1 MKLLAAIPGFFLLL
15 SAAGTADDGVDACDL
30 AAGHPSDPDHVGP
43 GVATREVVAH
53 IAIPACRAAVE
64 REPGNPR
71 FHYQLG
77 RAIVYWADA
86 NNGDDSEGFAEVKAA
101 SDMGYRQA
109 QFVLGLL
116 HKRLGEVCAAE
127 PLNKAAADQGLKS
140 ARLTYVDDVTA
151 GQYDACGISASA
163 EEMSAYLEGAKQQVS
178 GYYEGML
185 LGSLER
191 QLDEFKSPARFRR

>member
-15 SAAGTADDGVDACDL
+15 SAAVTADDGVDACDL

-43 GVATREVVAH
+43 GVATRDVVAH

-86 NNGDDSEGFAEVKAA
+86 NNGDDSEGVCRSESGFR
-101 SDMGYRQA
+101 Y
-109 QFVLGLL
+109 GLPGRPSL
-116 HKRLGEVCAAE
+116 YWACCTS
-127 PLNKAAADQGLKS
+127 GL
-140 ARLTYVDDVTA
+140 ARYV
-151 GQYDACGISASA
+151 Q
-163 EEMSAYLEGAKQQVS
+163 
-178 GYYEGML
+178 
-185 LGSLER
+185 
-191 QLDEFKSPARFRR
+191 PNP